1 LVCEKN
7 AIFSPKI
14 GGNCRKLRLKHR
26 TVGRI
31 IVKKFTADRCFL
43 SPATFVKTTQT
54 FMYYF
59 IGNQEWQNDCKS
71 DIGNLIVKKI
81 GKKNVHTSF
90 WQTDYKFY
98 YLRDWKPDCK

>member
-1 LVCEKN
+1 
-7 AIFSPKI
+7 
-14 GGNCRKLRLKHR
+14 
-26 TVGRI
+26 
-31 IVKKFTADRCFL
+31 
-43 SPATFVKTTQT
+43 
-54 FMYYF
+54 MYYF